1 MHKVEDL
8 ELMTVKQLADNYN
21 AISGKPPVKK
31 FASKA
36 EAIKRL
42 LALNPEQKIAKAPA
56 KGKKKATVEKAPVKA
71 KAKVAAKVKVK
82 KTQPA
87 KTVSRGR
94 IDEIVLLLR
103 AKPYTI
109 PHLMAKFDTVYKNI
123 TGDLYM
129 IRKKRDRYLDPKESL
144 ICDQKPDGDRTYTI
158 K

>member
-8 ELMTVKQLADNYN
+8 ELMTVKQLTDNYN

-42 LALNPEQKIAKAPA
+42 LALNPERKIAKAPA

-71 KAKVAAKVKVK
+71 KAKVK
-82 KTQPA
+82 KTQPV
-87 KTVSRGR
+87 KKMSRGR
-94 IDEIVLLLR
+94 VDEIANLLR
-103 AKPYTI
+103 AKHYTI
-109 PHLMAKFDTVYKNI
+109 PQLMAKFDTVYKNI

-144 ICDQKPDGDRTYTI
+144 ICDQKPDGDRLYWI
-158 K
+158 E